1 MPCMVHGHGLR
12 APPRAKKFDFL
23 LWPPYGIGQAIIFLS
38 RGFFFYLLI
47 FCLHF
52 SSPILS
58 RRRLDVCIYFH
69 TWCGLSANLEC
80 RSEMCCMRIAEN
92 TGRKKSQKIRHPPTI
107 AQMCRAISSQLRH
120 MSTIGKKLLN
130 SNIPSTCL
138 YNMANF
144 GPLAAEIGS
153 LVWAPQLI
161 STGFASWQ
169 RFCTAI

>member
-1 MPCMVHGHGLR
+1 MQLAAKLYVISEKGVRGTRMVRASSIIMPCMVHGHGLR

-69 TWCGLSANLEC
+69 TWCGLSANLEI

-92 TGRKKSQKIRHPPTI
+92 TGRKKSQKIRAMS
-107 AQMCRAISSQLRH
+107 AQVIIIIIIIIII
-120 MSTIGKKLLN
+120 MST
-130 SNIPSTCL
+130 
-138 YNMANF
+138 F
-144 GPLAAEIGS
+144 
-153 LVWAPQLI
+153 V
-161 STGFASWQ
+161 
-169 RFCTAI
+169 